1 MKKSI
6 EPVSFSPDSGIVSL
20 SPVTDREALNRLM
33 ANFRSISRGRYG
45 IQFIDFAIDEI
56 AGCFDVSKGK
66 AHCDLLRYSLG
77 VDVNPYAAVI
87 PDIIRRFSDSHGGG
101 NLFEL

>member
-1 MKKSI
+1 MNKN
-6 EPVSFSPDSGIVSL
+6 EPVYLVSEKGL
-20 SPVTDREALNRLM
+20 VQPQGVSDREALNRLM

-56 AGCFDVSKGK
+56 ANCFDVSKGK

-77 VDVNPYAAVI
+77 IDLNPYSAVI
-87 PDIIRRFSDSHGGG
+87 PDIVRRFTEMYGG
-101 NLFEL
+101 NLYEL